1 MISFKV
7 HLSNMDHIL
16 NFGRKVDALVLYI
29 NIQLEKYKLTAAH
42 RWSFNTGGH

>member
-1 MISFKV
+1 MSSFKV

-16 NFGRKVDALVLYI
+16 GLLEKVDALVLYI
-29 NIQLEKYKLTAAH
+29 NIQSETYTLTAAH